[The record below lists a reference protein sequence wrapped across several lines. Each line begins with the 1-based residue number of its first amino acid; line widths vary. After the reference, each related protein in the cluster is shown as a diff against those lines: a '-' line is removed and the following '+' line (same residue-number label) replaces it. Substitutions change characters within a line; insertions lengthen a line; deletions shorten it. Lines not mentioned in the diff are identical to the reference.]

1 MPSLQSWLHAFRLR
15 TLPLALSSI
24 FMGSFLAQSQQKFRL
39 DVFLLAVLTTI
50 LLQLLSNLA
59 NDYGDFMNGAD
70 NDDRQG
76 PKRMVQ
82 TGEISPSQ
90 MLNAMYLFGAMA
102 FVSGLWLL
110 AVAIQSYQDFFV
122 FLGLGIFCIVG
133 AITYTAGKKPYGY
146 AGLGDISVF
155 MFFGLVGVGG
165 SFYLH
170 THSWTHLVWLPAISC
185 GLLAT
190 GVLNINNIRDIET
203 DKNAGKKTIPVRIGR
218 NNASFYHLFLIMGAI
233 FCAIFYMVF
242 TQKDFIFSF
251 QKPQIW
257 LFLLSFPLLF
267 LNIKAIFTEKTPQKL
282 DPYLKQLALST
293 LLFVILFGL
302 SNQ

>member
-70 NDDRQG
+70 NADRQG

-82 TGEISPSQ
+82 TGEISPTQ

-122 FLGLGIFCIVG
+122 FLGLGILCIIG

-155 MFFGLVGVGG
+155 VFFGLVGVGG

-170 THSWTHLVWLPAISC
+170 THTWTNLVWLPAMSC

-218 NNASFYHLFLIMGAI
+218 TNASFYHLFLILGSI
-233 FCAIFYMVF
+233 FCAVFYMIF
-242 TQKDFIFSF
+242 TQKDVIFSF

-257 LFLLSFPLLF
+257 LFLLAFPLLF
-267 LNIKAIFTEKTPQKL
+267 LNIKGIFTEKTPQKL

-293 LLFVILFGL
+293 LLFVLLFGI